1 MERVMADKP
10 LGAAQ
15 NFCSKCGVK
24 LHVEIPGDDNR
35 LRYVCGDC
43 GTVHYENPKVVAGCV
58 TEYEG
63 RILLCRR
70 AIEPRY
76 DCWTVPA
83 GFMELG
89 ETVAE
94 AAARETLEEACAT
107 VKLGSMLAVID
118 VVQAGQVHIFYRGT
132 LVDGKYAAGSET
144 LEAQLFAPADIPWDE
159 IAFHSGYIA
168 LKQYLAQ
175 SEAGAEFV
183 HSESAGGLPPR

>member
-1 MERVMADKP
+1 MADKP
-10 LGAAQ
+10 LGSQQ
-15 NFCSKCGVK
+15 NFCSKCGAGVSIE
-24 LHVEIPGDDNR
+24 VPGDDNR
-35 LRYVCGDC
+35 PRYVCSQC
-43 GTVHYENPKVVAGCV
+43 NTVHYENPKVVAGCV
-58 TEYEG
+58 IEYEG

-76 DCWTVPA
+76 NCWTVPA

-89 ETVAE
+89 ETVAD
-94 AAARETLEEACAT
+94 AATRETLEEACAD
-107 VKLGSMLAVID
+107 VQLGSMLAVID

-132 LVDGKYAAGSET
+132 LIDGHHAAGSET
-144 LEAQLFAPADIPWDE
+144 LETELFAPADIPWLE

-175 SEAGAEFV
+175 REAGVEFV